1 MQDRVQKSKEDV
13 LKGKEKYDSALA
25 ELNGY
30 NPKYIEEMTAVFDKC
45 QEMEAERLKFFKEVL
60 FSVQRGL
67 NISEDPE

>member
-13 LKGKEKYDSALA
+13 QKGKEKYDSALA
-25 ELNGY
+25 ELNSY

-60 FSVQRGL
+60 FAVQRGL